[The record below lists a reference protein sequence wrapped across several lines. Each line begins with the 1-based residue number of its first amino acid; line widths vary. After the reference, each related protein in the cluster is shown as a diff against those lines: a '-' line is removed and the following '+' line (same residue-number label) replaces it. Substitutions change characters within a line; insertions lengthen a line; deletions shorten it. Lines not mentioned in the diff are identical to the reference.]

1 MRTVLQRTE
10 LYQAR
15 AKAYGRSP
23 EGERLPW
30 RSSLASFAKR
40 LRWHCHFIQ
49 KLESQ
54 PTLEFENMARAYD
67 GLRENDFR
75 TDYFEAWCR
84 GETGYPMV
92 DACMRSLHAT
102 GWINFRMR
110 AMLMSFASY
119 HLWLHWRPTSLF
131 LARQFIDYEPGIHYS
146 QAQMQ
151 SGTTGI
157 NSVRIYSPIKQVHD
171 QDPTGLF
178 IRQWVPE
185 LALVPDEYIAQPE
198 LMPVA
203 LQLKANCVIG
213 QQYPE
218 PIVEHKAAVQMARK
232 NCFECAREPSQ
243 KQKPKRCFSGM
254 GAGADRASDAR
265 VAARKPSCRRGEKHG
280 EDPGRSSRRFAT
292 SWYGQASDGHSHRS
306 LS

>member
-1 MRTVLQRTE
+1 M
-10 LYQAR
+10 
-15 AKAYGRSP
+15 
-23 EGERLPW
+23 
-30 RSSLASFAKR
+30 R

-75 TDYFEAWCR
+75 ADYFEAWCR

-131 LARQFIDYEPGIHYS
+131 LARQFLDYEPGIHYS

-198 LMPVA
+198 LMPVS

-218 PIVEHKAAVQMARK
+218 PIVEHKSAVQMARK
-232 NCFECAREPSQ
+232 KLFRVRSRTESKAEAQKVFQRHGSRRRPSQ
-243 KQKPKRCFSGM
+243 
-254 GAGADRASDAR
+254 
-265 VAARKPSCRRGEKHG
+265 RRQ
-280 EDPGRSSRRFAT
+280 SRRA
-292 SWYGQASDGHSHRS
+292 
-306 LS
+306 